1 MNHASSLFDD
11 RGCGYHCRGIHAG
24 NYTQRTTRNAQA
36 VSSSSDGIGRPWG
49 EHPRRRMIFGG
60 PLCYTTCM
68 RFPKVRLNRQQ
79 RELYAQRITEVG
91 NLAVAALLLGQVIA
105 GEFRVDWTL
114 WGVTIWVA
122 SYIVGGILLRQRGSK
137 DE

>member
-1 MNHASSLFDD
+1 LFF
-11 RGCGYHCRGIHAG
+11 
-24 NYTQRTTRNAQA
+24 
-36 VSSSSDGIGRPWG
+36 WG
-49 EHPRRRMIFGG
+49 T
-60 PLCYTTCM
+60 LCYTTCM